1 MPIPVVDQLRT
12 LHAWSPLLGYL
23 RRISTTLDAR
33 ERAVVLGDLAEW
45 LAEKTNTKFD
55 DRLASRVAAV
65 LKTPEGV
72 ELVREVV
79 AIADQIADTMP
90 QEPNS

>member
-1 MPIPVVDQLRT
+1 MPIPVVDQIRT
-12 LHAWSPLLGYL
+12 LHAWSPMLGYL

-33 ERAVVLGDLAEW
+33 ERSLILGDMAEW
-45 LAEKTNTKFD
+45 LAEKTATKFD
-55 DRLASRVAAV
+55 DRLASRLAAV

-79 AIADQIADTMP
+79 AIVDQIADAMP
-90 QEPNS
+90 QEIDS